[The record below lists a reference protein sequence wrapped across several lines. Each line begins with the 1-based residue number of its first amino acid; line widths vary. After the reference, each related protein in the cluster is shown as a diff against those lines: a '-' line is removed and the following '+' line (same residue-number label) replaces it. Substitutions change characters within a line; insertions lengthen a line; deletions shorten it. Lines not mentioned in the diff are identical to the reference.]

1 MKSETE
7 AVEMYSKWSLEVI
20 TTERDIGTEQLFKKV
35 VMEEEKHF
43 EIFETEFL
51 NLQKFGQQGTE
62 KG

>member
-1 MKSETE
+1 MKSEME

-51 NLQKFGQQGTE
+51 NLQKSGQQGTE

>member
-1 MKSETE
+1 MKSEME

>member
-1 MKSETE
+1 MKSEEE

-20 TTERDIGTEQLFKKV
+20 TTERNIGTEQLFKKV